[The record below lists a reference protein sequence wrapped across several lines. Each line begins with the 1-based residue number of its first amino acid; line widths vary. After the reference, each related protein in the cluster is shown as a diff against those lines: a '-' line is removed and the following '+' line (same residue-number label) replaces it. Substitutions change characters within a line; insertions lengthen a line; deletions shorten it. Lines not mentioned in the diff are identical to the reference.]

1 MKLNWR
7 YLVGAGLIV
16 LGVLALLD
24 NIFNVNLSAY
34 LWSILFIFAG
44 VAFVAVLVSDRN
56 QWWASFPG
64 FTLLGV
70 GALIGLSELMPNLAE
85 QVGASLV
92 LGGIGLSFIVVYL
105 LRREFWW
112 ALIPAGVMA
121 SLVMMILVE
130 PLLGD
135 SAAWLFLLGLG
146 LTFGAVYLIPG
157 PNGEKMEWA
166 IWPAGVM
173 VVLALIVMVASV
185 QWAGYLVPIFMILL
199 GGLLVFRALRKS

>member
-7 YLVGAGLIV
+7 YLVGVGLIA
-16 LGVLALLD
+16 LGILALLD
-24 NIFNVNLSAY
+24 NVFSVNLGAY
-34 LWSILFIFAG
+34 LWSVLFILAG
-44 VAFVAVLVSDRN
+44 GAFVAVLVNDRN

-64 FTLLGV
+64 FTLLGI
-70 GALIGLSELMPNLAE
+70 GALIGLSELIPGVA
-85 QVGASLV
+85 QVGGALV
-92 LGGIGLSFIVVYL
+92 LGGIGMSFVVVYL

-121 SLVMMILVE
+121 SLVVMILVE
-130 PLLGD
+130 PLVSD

-166 IWPAGVM
+166 IWPAGAM
-173 VVLALIVMVASV
+173 IVLSLIVMVASV
-185 QWAGYLVPIFMILL
+185 QWAGYLVPIIMILL
-199 GGLLVFRALRKS
+199 GGALVLRALRRS

>member
-1 MKLNWR
+1 MKMNWR
-7 YLVGAGLIV
+7 YLVGIGLIA

-24 NIFNVNLSAY
+24 NILNVNLSAY
-34 LWSILFIFAG
+34 LWSILFILG
-44 VAFVAVLVSDRN
+44 GGAFVAVLVSDRN

-64 FTLLGV
+64 FTLLGI
-70 GALIGLSELMPNLAE
+70 GALIGLEELLPNFAG

-92 LGGIGLSFIVVYL
+92 LGGIGLSFVVVYL

-121 SLVMMILVE
+121 SLVVMILIE
-130 PLLGD
+130 PLVGD
-135 SAAWLFLLGLG
+135 SAAWMFLLGLG
-146 LTFGAVYLIPG
+146 LTFGAIYLIPG

-173 VVLALIVMVASV
+173 IVLALVVMVASV
-185 QWAGYLVPIFMILL
+185 QWAGYLVPVFMILL
-199 GGLLVFRALRKS
+199 GGLLVFRALRQR